1 MISETV
7 VSTPGLIDVHHH
19 IVPREYVSA
28 LEKFGVTESAGN
40 PFPEWTP
47 EKSIEVMD
55 RNGIATAI
63 TSISYPGVF
72 FGDGAACRDLARLC
86 NEVSARL
93 VNEYPERFGGFAVLP
108 LPDVSGALEEA
119 EYALDTL
126 KLDGVTL
133 LSNISGRYL
142 GDPSF
147 DDLFNE
153 LNRRKAVVFVH
164 PAVPQAGS
172 LSTLNFPGSLLEF
185 PFDTTRAIVN
195 LIHGGTVVR
204 YPDVRFIFS
213 HAGGAAPYLAG
224 RLTLFASAMITHLK
238 GLYYDTALSA
248 TRYTFGLLTELAGP
262 THIVFGSDHPFVPEV
277 VVSASVSRL
286 RNYRGFGESGL
297 KNVERD
303 NALSLFTRFSKG

>member
-1 MISETV
+1 VISETV

-28 LEKFGVTESAGN
+28 LAKVGVTESAGN

-47 EKSIEVMD
+47 DRSLEVMD

-72 FGDGAACRDLARLC
+72 FGDSASSRDLARQC
-86 NEVSARL
+86 NEFSARL
-93 VNEYPERFGGFAVLP
+93 VNEYPERFGAFAVLP
-108 LPDVSGALEEA
+108 LPDVDGALKET
-119 EYALDTL
+119 EYALDRL
-126 KLDGVTL
+126 KLDGIAL
-133 LSNISGRYL
+133 LSNFAGRYL

-224 RLTLFASAMITHLK
+224 RLTLFSAPMIKRLK
-238 GLYYDTALSA
+238 DLYYDTALSA
-248 TRYTFGLLTELAGP
+248 TRYTFGLLAELAGP
-262 THIVFGSDHPFVPEV
+262 THILFGSDYPFVPEV
-277 VVSASVSRL
+277 VVSASASRL
-286 RNYRGFGESGL
+286 RDFRGFGEQGSRS
-297 KNVERD
+297 VERD
-303 NALSLFTRFSKG
+303 TALSFFTRLNKG